1 MYTRAFIPFCFIHP
15 AQVCMSYYQ
24 HFCFSM
30 YLARRFAIGSVKAVI
45 HAFLPDYFITSSSDL
60 IEDIRQDMSKI
71 GCRPDENKNVTSE
84 SVIVIDRSGVWSD
97 SIG

>member
-1 MYTRAFIPFCFIHP
+1 MYNRTFIPFCFIHP

-24 HFCFSM
+24 HFWFSM

-71 GCRPDENKNVTSE
+71 GCKPEENNNVTSE
-84 SVIVIDRSGVWSD
+84 SVIVIDRSD
-97 SIG
+97 

>member
-1 MYTRAFIPFCFIHP
+1 MYRRTFIPFCFIHP

-30 YLARRFAIGSVKAVI
+30 YLARRFAIGSAKAVI

-71 GCRPDENKNVTSE
+71 GCKPDDTHDA
-84 SVIVIDRSGVWSD
+84 VIVIDRSVVWND
-97 SIG
+97 QTP

>member
-1 MYTRAFIPFCFIHP
+1 
-15 AQVCMSYYQ
+15 MSYYQ

-60 IEDIRQDMSKI
+60 IDDIRQDMSKI
-71 GCRPDENKNVTSE
+71 GCKPDDTHDA
-84 SVIVIDRSGVWSD
+84 VIVIDRSLREM
-97 SIG
+97 

>member
-1 MYTRAFIPFCFIHP
+1 MYNRTFIPFCFIHP

-30 YLARRFAIGSVKAVI
+30 YLARRFAMGSVKAII

-71 GCRPDENKNVTSE
+71 GCRPDENNNVTSE
-84 SVIVIDRSGVWSD
+84 SVIVIDRSDV
-97 SIG
+97 